1 MWSISFNRCNFT
13 RMAVKTEI
21 KYLDPAVVS
30 KLKNIEIKARLIV
43 EGFITGLH
51 KSPYHGF
58 SVEFAEHRPYNPGEP
73 LRNIDWKVYG
83 KTDRL
88 YSKRF
93 EEETNLRCH
102 VVMDVSDSMR
112 YPENGISKLEYGAY
126 LAAALQYLMV
136 LQKDAAGLTL
146 FDNEVRFS
154 APPKA
159 RVSWLLPL
167 FKKLEEVAASKEYF
181 SHTTSTPAV
190 LHELSSRFP
199 RRSLVVLITDLFDDV
214 SQLQSYFEALQHL
227 RHEKHEI
234 LIFHLLDKDTEE
246 EFNLPPNQPL
256 ILKDME
262 TGEEIRIVPGQIQ
275 EAYREKMKAYRDAF
289 KKKCREFRIEMIET
303 DIKQPYDKALTAYL
317 IKRKMLTK

>member
-1 MWSISFNRCNFT
+1 
-13 RMAVKTEI
+13 MAVKTEI

-30 KLKNIEIKARLIV
+30 KLKNIEIKARMIV

-112 YPENGISKLEYGAY
+112 YPEQGISKLEYGAY

-146 FDNEVRFS
+146 FDSEVRFS

-167 FKKLEEVAASKEYF
+167 FKKLEDGLQEKIK
-181 SHTTSTPAV
+181 T
-190 LHELSSRFP
+190 
-199 RRSLVVLITDLFDDV
+199 LIGPMFTGPE
-214 SQLQSYFEALQHL
+214 SQSA
-227 RHEKHEI
+227 K
-234 LIFHLLDKDTEE
+234 
-246 EFNLPPNQPL
+246 
-256 ILKDME
+256 
-262 TGEEIRIVPGQIQ
+262 
-275 EAYREKMKAYRDAF
+275 
-289 KKKCREFRIEMIET
+289 
-303 DIKQPYDKALTAYL
+303 IK
-317 IKRKMLTK
+317 LTKMVDSNIIGGIPLCFPQFGQPDKR